1 MKAWN
6 ARLHPEDSREPG
18 KGFMSGRGDQFCA
31 WEGGLGTRGP
41 CAQPCGVERPVPGVG
56 HMQGGADVGVGFG
69 ASELT
74 APGDQ
79 VQLRPPSGKLPI
91 PKPTVPFA
99 GPAASSPSC
108 QAQGLMSQR
117 LSVHWS
123 FPASQPACS
132 PVVSPGSQP
141 PLGVQIT
148 QSGRSVTSPL
158 SFF

>member
-1 MKAWN
+1 
-6 ARLHPEDSREPG
+6 
-18 KGFMSGRGDQFCA
+18 
-31 WEGGLGTRGP
+31 
-41 CAQPCGVERPVPGVG
+41 
-56 HMQGGADVGVGFG
+56 MQGGADVGVGFG